1 MFLWPELA
9 RGTVRLGYVDADGIR
24 TRYLEAGDAS
34 ADEAVV
40 FIHGTGGHLEA
51 FTRNLLPHAAEHRTI
66 ALDMIGHGFT
76 DKPDHDY
83 EIRHYVA
90 HLRAFCDALGLARI
104 HVHGESLGG
113 WIAAQFAID
122 HPERTATL
130 TLNTAGGLNTDP
142 KVMERV
148 KAVTMKAVAEASPE
162 TVRARL
168 EWLMNDPARV
178 TDDLVE
184 LRLAIYTQ
192 PGFLRAMEHILCLQ
206 EMNIRMRN
214 VLSDETLGA
223 ITAPTLVIWTDHDP
237 TAPIA
242 TGERFVA
249 AIPNAEPLVIMG
261 DCAHWPQWEK
271 ADEFNDLHLA
281 FLARHTSSDAGPAR
295 AVAA

>member
-1 MFLWPELA
+1 MYLWPEIADGSL
-9 RGTVRLGYVDADGIR
+9 RLGFVDAGGVR
-24 TRYLEAGDAS
+24 TRYVEAGDAR
-34 ADEAVV
+34 ADEAVL

-51 FTRNLLPHAAEHRTI
+51 FTRNILPHARHFRTI

-76 DKPDHDY
+76 AKPDHDY
-83 EIRHYVA
+83 EIQHYVR
-90 HLRAFCDALGLARI
+90 HLVDFCDAVGVARA

-122 HPERTATL
+122 HPDRVATL

-142 KVMERV
+142 AVMKRV
-148 KAVTMKAVAEASPE
+148 HDVTMKAVAEASLE

-168 EWLMNDPARV
+168 EWLMNDPSRV

-184 LRLAIYTQ
+184 LRHRIYTQ
-192 PGFLRAMEHILCLQ
+192 PGFLQAMRHILCLQ
-206 EMNIRMRN
+206 NMEIRLRN
-214 VLSDETLGA
+214 VLTDESLGR

-249 AIPNAEPLVIMG
+249 AIPKAERLVIME
-261 DCAHWPQWEK
+261 DCAHWPQWER
-271 ADEFNDLHLA
+271 ADEFNRLHLE
-281 FLARHTSSDAGPAR
+281 FLVRR
-295 AVAA
+295 AADVRTRDTAA

>member
-1 MFLWPELA
+1 MFLWPEIA
-9 RGTVRLGYVDADGIR
+9 QGTLRLGYADAGGIR
-24 TRYLEAGDAS
+24 TRYVEAGDPHAT
-34 ADEAVV
+34 EAVV
-40 FIHGTGGHLEA
+40 FVPGTGGHLEA
-51 FTRNLLPHAAEHRTI
+51 FTRNLLPHAAHYRTI
-66 ALDMIGHGFT
+66 ALDMLGHGYT

-90 HLRAFCDALGLARI
+90 HLLAFCDALGLRRI

-122 HPERTATL
+122 HPDRVASL

-142 KVMERV
+142 AVMQRV
-148 KAVTMKAVAEASPE
+148 YAVTMKAVAEASPA

-192 PGFLRAMEHILCLQ
+192 PGFLKAMEHILCLQ
-206 EMNIRMRN
+206 NMEIRRRN
-214 VLSDETLGA
+214 VLSDETLA
-223 ITAPTLVIWTDHDP
+223 RIAAPTLVIWTDHDP
-237 TAPIA
+237 TAPVA

-249 AIPNAEPLVIMG
+249 AIPNAEPLVVMD

-271 ADEFNDLHLA
+271 ADAFNALHLD
-281 FLARHTSSDAGPAR
+281 FLARHSGDAAPAAR
-295 AVAA
+295 AAA